1 MEFNYEK
8 GGEKGPEKWGTLK
21 PEWKMCGSGTMQ
33 SPIDLTDQRVFIDHN
48 LGSLCSH
55 YLPSNATIKNRGHDI
70 MLEFEGGN
78 AGMGITING
87 TEFQLQQLH
96 WHSPS
101 EHTING
107 KRFVLEEH
115 LVHQSKDGRVA
126 VVAFLYNLGRPD
138 PFLLSLERQLKRVT
152 DIQESDEFVGMID
165 PRAVNFKSIFYY
177 RYLGSLT
184 TPPCSEN
191 VTWTISREMRTVT
204 LKQLNLLRVPV
215 HDQSNTNARPLQPQ
229 NGRPRKMKKDEK
241 KGVSTG
247 RTICTRSSSA
257 AASASTV
264 LETTP
269 LRRSARGTPSTSTS
283 AKPVTPAS
291 STRRSERLASSPAS
305 VTKISG
311 RIEKKPTPS
320 PLRRSSKGKTVT
332 LEKPKGS
339 SDKPDR
345 NAKTSSVDVEERN
358 GKKIDSIEESR
369 DEIKKRKP
377 GMTGRS
383 YRALYRG
390 HLKTGSNASSND
402 EELVV
407 VGCSRRVP
415 AENDD
420 ARDDISPPR
429 ANSVSKGLPVGHLS
443 LEKGPDIP
451 VKVTRETEKMVVGS
465 SPMVET
471 GDVSAVGSPSENPE
485 PQKLRDSETS
495 LETDIDLA
503 LKRKID
509 IAEDDDARD
518 DNSPPNAN
526 SGSKGLPVGEISLE
540 KGPVFL
546 VEVTRDTEM
555 TGVDSSP
562 MVETGDDSVIGS
574 PSADPEPQKLRD
586 SESSLET
593 DIDLGLKRKRDT
605 AENDDARDDNN
616 PHANSEPKGLPFVEI
631 SVEKGP
637 DFPVEVTKD
646 TEKTVVDSSPMVE
659 AGDGSVL
666 GSPSENAE
674 PQKLCDSETSME
686 TDIELALKRKRDA
699 AEIVMDA
706 CTNADD
712 RIMSTDGVIPFPPVC
727 TNINQPESC
736 GSCQKRQKVNDD
748 CEDLSVCSCIAQP
761 VQESDQVVQDM
772 KECGP
777 ATSKDYE
784 ENRQKMQQDKS
795 FDPKL
800 LSTYTEYW
808 VPVQLSDV
816 QTCDHPYVL
825 DASLKQLLT
834 KNLELHEI
842 LDVEVKAS
850 GKLHLLGA
858 MLTKIKAKGLK
869 AVVFYQATQSPEGLL
884 LGNILEDFVIQRFG
898 QNSYEHGVCLSKKN
912 AINNFNK
919 ESQCFI
925 LLLEIRACSQSIK
938 LLRTEA
944 FILFGSSVN
953 PSHDVKFLE
962 KIKIESCSERTKIFR
977 LYSVF
982 TVEEKALILA
992 RQNKPLENLNRPL
1005 THALL
1010 MWGASYLFDRLE
1022 HFHGS
1027 GTPGSGVPFEQSI
1040 KDAVIHEFSS
1050 ILSSNV
1056 GEENEGKLCLL
1067 LEAKHAQGI
1076 FSTDATLFG
1085 EEHAKLSDEISPNM
1099 FWSKLLGGK
1108 NPMWKYCSD
1117 TRQRSRKRVQHLQ
1130 GYEETTKVGNGGNLK
1145 KKKKA
1150 SDDVTV
1156 DNAERK
1162 ATGKDHMGHLESPK
1176 VATLKSSCGFTSG
1189 TNDSLTGKDATGLY
1203 SLGSHISG
1211 IPEDMLAGI
1220 DWRQIP
1226 HVSQRS
1232 LYAALKPKMAKLCPS
1247 EDSASIA
1254 EKFLEYI
1261 IEHHRVCTEPATI
1274 LQAFQIALSWIAAS
1288 LVKQTCNRKES
1299 LARAKLEL
1307 GFSCS
1312 AEEVDYMYSFLCCM
1326 KSLFLGRTPN
1336 LRLDCLGTTSKQ
1348 QEAKTVNESLSGDTV
1363 RQEKSNSKSMRSSVG
1378 EEFMTEKR
1386 GSQYSSVTKDVE
1398 KTVSDIKKKCSKKLQ
1413 KLVQIHEE
1421 KKVDLMNRNADKK
1434 QELQNGKK
1442 LEVLYIRVTCSGLSS
1457 QSLLDNLQRVED
1469 DFERK
1474 NDNLKVE
1481 MNECLKKLEG
1491 MHEAA
1496 KKKLAEDEACW
1507 ISRIENWAQDELID
1521 CAPIQSGNN
1530 KHRSGLCSSNT
1541 SKNAPDVRTCNDANG
1556 EATYA
1561 DTSCMV
1567 AKENQLPGAEN
1578 RRKTMSGGSTQQVHE
1593 MVVSGN
1599 DKAMDV
1605 STLSHEH
1612 PTDNAATKNP
1622 AGGQEESAALN
1633 VQSSED
1639 QNCVRVTSATPDE
1652 DVPSRVPET
1661 SQSFANLAKS
1671 ASLESWLNREEALVS
1686 IQNDKTIHASSDA
1699 DNILDHQNEEACSL
1713 YKEIPDE
1720 LVLPMPHPAPVVNT
1734 RDSAESNQGDI
1745 EICPMP
1751 SSPGGQQPDPAANV
1765 QGENIDTPIEPQP
1778 AGTPMP
1784 SSPAGLQPDPAE
1796 KIQGK
1801 NVEASIESQPAVSES
1816 VETGGFA
1823 ALEQGDQ
1830 VACPLP
1836 SSPTGNQPDFGANIE
1851 SQNISTSPEPHI
1863 AGPGVVETGVSVV
1876 SDQEIMGAQ
1885 NACSLPS
1892 PLIGTQADLATN
1904 TEGQHITTVAQ
1915 LLTSGTD
1922 AVETGQDASPLPVSA
1937 PGNQSDAA
1945 VTTEG
1950 LNNNTTMAA
1959 PRTTRS
1965 EACEMEV
1972 AEPDA
1977 QVEQSTF
1984 ANNVAPLVHEG
1995 VVEPPAG
2002 VTAPVPSHLNN
2013 ATGQNATPPVPQ
2025 IPFPVFSDPF
2035 QHELEKLRR
2044 ESENTKKTYEEKK
2057 SVLKAEFDRKM
2068 AELQAEYQRKFH
2080 EVEAE
2085 HTAKATKL
2093 QTSKNFVIMNKLL
2106 TNAFLSKCTSR
2117 MESHPSA
2124 APRGRI
2130 QQLAQRA
2137 AQMSALRNYHTASAP
2152 APMQPP
2158 QASSFPSSVS
2168 RSSYL
2173 PPSSTTHCPMP
2184 QPRQPLISN
2193 PSPSLSA
2200 FPASATTL
2208 AVNGRLVSPAP
2219 QINPYRSSSS
2229 SFPIPTTTQT
2239 SSAVPQA
2246 LTYSSSVPIPTTTT
2260 PTSSAVPQALT
2271 YSSSV
2276 SIPATLTTTP
2286 TSSAVPQA
2294 LTYLNALTQQQEQQ
2308 QQQNLGSGS
2317 RRSGDVVCLSDDE

>member
-1 MEFNYEK
+1 
-8 GGEKGPEKWGTLK
+8 
-21 PEWKMCGSGTMQ
+21 
-33 SPIDLTDQRVFIDHN
+33 
-48 LGSLCSH
+48 
-55 YLPSNATIKNRGHDI
+55 
-70 MLEFEGGN
+70 
-78 AGMGITING
+78 
-87 TEFQLQQLH
+87 
-96 WHSPS
+96 
-101 EHTING
+101 
-107 KRFVLEEH
+107 
-115 LVHQSKDGRVA
+115 
-126 VVAFLYNLGRPD
+126 
-138 PFLLSLERQLKRVT
+138 
-152 DIQESDEFVGMID
+152 
-165 PRAVNFKSIFYY
+165 
-177 RYLGSLT
+177 
-184 TPPCSEN
+184 
-191 VTWTISREMRTVT
+191 
-204 LKQLNLLRVPV
+204 
-215 HDQSNTNARPLQPQ
+215 
-229 NGRPRKMKKDEK
+229 MKKDEK

-247 RTICTRSSSA
+247 RTICTRSSA
-257 AASASTV
+257 VASASTI

-269 LRRSARGTPSTSTS
+269 LRRSARGAPSTSTS
-283 AKPVTPAS
+283 TKPVTPAS
-291 STRRSERLASSPAS
+291 STRRSGRLASSPAS

-311 RIEKKPTPS
+311 RIEKKPTSS

-332 LEKPKGS
+332 SGKSKGS
-339 SDKPDR
+339 LDKPDR
-345 NAKTSSVDVEERN
+345 NANTPSLGVEESN
-358 GKKIDSIEESR
+358 GKKIDSIEEST
-369 DEIKKRKP
+369 DEVEKQKP
-377 GMTGRS
+377 KMTARS

-390 HLKTGSNASSND
+390 HLKTRSNASSND

-420 ARDDISPPR
+420 ARDDNSPPR
-429 ANSVSKGLPVGHLS
+429 ANSGSKGLPVGEVS
-443 LEKGPDIP
+443 LEKDPDFP
-451 VKVTRETEKMVVGS
+451 VEVTRDTEKTVVGS
-465 SPMVET
+465 SPMVAT
-471 GDVSAVGSPSENPE
+471 GGVSVIGSPSENSE

-503 LKRKID
+503 LKRKRD
-509 IAEDDDARD
+509 TTENDDARD
-518 DNSPPNAN
+518 DNSPQHAN
-526 SGSKGLPVGEISLE
+526 SGSKGLPVREISLE
-540 KGPVFL
+540 KGPDFP
-546 VEVTRDTEM
+546 VEVTRDTEK
-555 TGVDSSP
+555 TVVGSSP
-562 MVETGDDSVIGS
+562 MVETADVSVIGS
-574 PSADPEPQKLRD
+574 PSGNPEPQKLHD
-586 SESSLET
+586 SETSLET

-605 AENDDARDDNN
+605 AENDDTRDDNSP
-616 PHANSEPKGLPFVEI
+616 PHANSGSKGLPVGET
-631 SVEKGP
+631 SLEKGP

-646 TEKTVVDSSPMVE
+646 TEKTAVDSSPVVE
-659 AGDGSVL
+659 TGDGSVI
-666 GSPSENAE
+666 GSPSVNPE
-674 PQKLCDSETSME
+674 PQKHSETSLE
-686 TDIELALKRKRDA
+686 TDIDLGLKRKRDT

-712 RIMSTDGVIPFPPVC
+712 RIMITGSVIPFPPVC
-727 TNINQPESC
+727 ANINQPERC
-736 GSCQKRQKVNDD
+736 GTCQKRQKVNDD
-748 CEDLSVCSCIAQP
+748 FKDLSVCSCIAQP
-761 VQESDQVVQDM
+761 VQESDQVAQDM
-772 KECGP
+772 MECGS
-777 ATSKDYE
+777 ATSKDYG

-800 LSTYTEYW
+800 LSMYTEYW

-816 QTCDHPYVL
+816 QVEQYCWTLFSKSLSLSSLLKNDLVGALEETLTSVRKTCDHPYVL

-834 KNLELHEI
+834 KNLGLHEI

-850 GKLHLLGA
+850 GKIYLLGA
-858 MLTKIKAKGLK
+858 MLTQIKAKGLK

-884 LGNILEDFVIQRFG
+884 LANILEDFVSQRFG
-898 QNSYEHGVCLSKKN
+898 QNSYEHGVSLSKKN

-919 ESQCFI
+919 ESECFI

-938 LLRTEA
+938 LLRAEA

-1010 MWGASYLFDRLE
+1010 MWGASYLFDKLE

-1050 ILSSNV
+1050 ILSSDG

-1067 LEAKHAQGI
+1067 LEAKHVQGI
-1076 FSTDATLFG
+1076 YSTDSTLFG
-1085 EEHAKLSDEISPNM
+1085 EEHVKLSDETSPNM

-1117 TRQRSRKRVQHLQ
+1117 TPQRSRKRVRYLQ

-1150 SDDVTV
+1150 SDDVSV

-1162 ATGKDHMGHLESPK
+1162 ASGKDHMGHLESPK
-1176 VATLKSSCGFTSG
+1176 VATLKSSHGSASV

-1203 SLGSHISG
+1203 SLGGHISG

-1220 DWRQIP
+1220 DWQQIP
-1226 HVSQRS
+1226 HESQRS
-1232 LYAALKPKMAKLCPS
+1232 LYTVLKPKMAKLCPS
-1247 EDSASIA
+1247 EDSASMA

-1274 LQAFQIALSWIAAS
+1274 LQAFQIALSWIAVS
-1288 LVKQTCNRKES
+1288 LVKQTCNREES
-1299 LARAKLEL
+1299 LVRAKSEL

-1312 AEEVDYMYSFLCCM
+1312 EEEVDYIYTVLCCM
-1326 KSLFLGRTPN
+1326 KSLFLGRTQS
-1336 LRLDCLGTTSKQ
+1336 LQLDCLGTNSKQ
-1348 QEAKTVNESLSGDTV
+1348 PNASTRKVNESLSGDIV
-1363 RQEKSNSKSMRSSVG
+1363 RQEKSNTKSMRSSVG
-1378 EEFMTEKR
+1378 EECMTEKR
-1386 GSQYSSVTKDVE
+1386 GSHYSSVTKDVE
-1398 KTVSDIKKKCSKKLQ
+1398 KTISDIKNICRKKLQ
-1413 KLVQIHEE
+1413 KLVQTHEE
-1421 KKVDLMNRNADKK
+1421 KKMDLINRSADKK
-1434 QELQNGKK
+1434 QELQNAKK
-1442 LEVLYIRVTCSGLSS
+1442 LEVSYIRVTCSGLSS

-1469 DFERK
+1469 DFERT
-1474 NDNLKVE
+1474 NDDLKIE

-1507 ISRIENWAQDELID
+1507 ISWIENWAQTELID

-1530 KHRSGLCSSNT
+1530 NHLSGLCSSNT
-1541 SKNAPDVRTCNDANG
+1541 SKNAPDVQTCNDANG

-1567 AKENQLPGAEN
+1567 AKGNQLPEAEN
-1578 RRKTMSGGSTQQVHE
+1578 TLRTMSGDNTQQVHE
-1593 MVVSGN
+1593 MVASRN

-1605 STLSHEH
+1605 STLSHEQ
-1612 PTDNAATKNP
+1612 PTDNVATKSRPNELASLTAP
-1622 AGGQEESAALN
+1622 EILIPVGRQEESVALN
-1633 VQSSED
+1633 VQLSEY

-1652 DVPSRVPET
+1652 DVPSRVPEI

-1686 IQNDKTIHASSDA
+1686 IENDKTIHAGSDT

-1720 LVLPMPHPAPVVNT
+1720 LVLPIPHPAAVVKT
-1734 RDSAESNQGDI
+1734 RDSAESNQDDH

-1751 SSPGGQQPDPAANV
+1751 SPCGQQPDPATNI
-1765 QGENIDTPIEPQP
+1765 QGKNIDTPIEPQP
-1778 AGTPMP
+1778 AGSHMP
-1784 SSPAGLQPDPAE
+1784 SSP
-1796 KIQGK
+1796 
-1801 NVEASIESQPAVSES
+1801 
-1816 VETGGFA
+1816 
-1823 ALEQGDQ
+1823 
-1830 VACPLP
+1830 LP
-1836 SSPTGNQPDFGANIE
+1836 PSPTGNQPNSGANIE
-1851 SQNISTSPEPHI
+1851 RQNISTSAEPHI
-1863 AGPGVVETGVSVV
+1863 AGPGVVEIGVSAV

-1904 TEGQHITTVAQ
+1904 TEDQNITTVAQ
-1915 LLTSGTD
+1915 LHTSGSD
-1922 AVETGQDASPLPVSA
+1922 AVETGRDASPLPVSS
-1937 PGNQSDAA
+1937 PENQSDAA

-1959 PRTTRS
+1959 PHTTGS

-1984 ANNVAPLVHEG
+1984 ANNVAALVHEV
-1995 VVEPPAG
+1995 VVEPSAG
-2002 VTAPVPSHLNN
+2002 VTAPVSSHFNN
-2013 ATGQNATPPVPQ
+2013 VTGQSAIQTVPQ

-2057 SVLKAEFDRKM
+2057 SVLKAEFERKM
-2068 AELQAEYQRKFH
+2068 TELQAEYQRKFH

-2093 QTSKNFVIMNKLL
+2093 QTTKNFIIMNKLL

-2137 AQMSALRNYHTASAP
+2137 AQMSALRNYYTASAP
-2152 APMQPP
+2152 APPMQPP

-2184 QPRQPLISN
+2184 QLRQPLISN
-2193 PSPSLSA
+2193 LSPSLSA
-2200 FPASATTL
+2200 SPASATNL

-2219 QINPYRSSSS
+2219 HINNPYRSSSS
-2229 SFPIPTTTQT
+2229 SIPIP
-2239 SSAVPQA
+2239 
-2246 LTYSSSVPIPTTTT
+2246 TTT

-2271 YSSSV
+2271 YS
-2276 SIPATLTTTP
+2276 T
-2286 TSSAVPQA
+2286 AV
-2294 LTYLNALTQQQEQQ
+2294 TQQQEQQ
-2308 QQQNLGSGS
+2308 QNLGSGLQ
-2317 RRSGDVVCLSDDE
+2317 RSSDVVCLSDDE